1 MNDNKTLTF
10 DAISSLR
17 MARRQLDSGIA
28 YLKEHP
34 DTFNDV
40 SELVELVCDLQD
52 RISEGIAVFRRARKN
67 KKAED

>member
-1 MNDNKTLTF
+1 MGDNKTF

-40 SELVELVCDLQD
+40 SELVELICDLQD
-52 RISEGIAVFRRARKN
+52 RISEGIAALRRARKN
-67 KKAED
+67 KKIEG